1 MREREKGERSNMGK
15 KKEKSIKKQLDD
27 ARARAYEAK
36 MKYLLESLE
45 YKMQRHKVKKRTSK
59 IFPVQ

>member
-1 MREREKGERSNMGK
+1 MDK

-45 YKMQRHKVKKRTSK
+45 YKMQRYKFKKRKSISK